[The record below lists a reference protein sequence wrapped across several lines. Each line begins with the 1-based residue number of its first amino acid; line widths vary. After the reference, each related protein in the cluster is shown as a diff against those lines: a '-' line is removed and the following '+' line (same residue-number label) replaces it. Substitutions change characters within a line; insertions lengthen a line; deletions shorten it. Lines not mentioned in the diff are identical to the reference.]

1 VSGDDIPYQLRPNKF
16 IDRQL
21 FMELLGRLIVPRG
34 LEKYIY
40 VSMGGRHLIDHHAV
54 YSHLGIEAQYSFD
67 RDANEVER
75 QRLNRPTGKT
85 VCAQLDSA
93 DLALKLDEIL
103 GTFPRKRNLIVWL
116 DYTGTERRTQFQE
129 IVQTLV
135 RLKDGDVF
143 RVTLNASAGTLSK
156 GDDWKAAAAPNPGKY
171 RADRLR
177 EQIAEYMPVAVSSI
191 TDTGLAATLA
201 QCLEL
206 AAKAAEAQKTTL
218 RVKPVLLTTYRDGA
232 RMLTA
237 TLAISETNTE
247 VPFPPPAFSRWKYS
261 CRGWD
266 DIREIYVPVL
276 STKERSRLDAR
287 LHDGATKMLDS
298 LKFFPNRDR
307 PRSLEALRSYREFHR
322 FYPIFRSVEE

>member
-1 VSGDDIPYQLRPNKF
+1 MSGDDIPYQLRPNKF

-21 FMELLGRLIVPRG
+21 FMELLSRLIVPRCP
-34 LEKYIY
+34 EKYVY

-54 YSHLGIEAQYSFD
+54 YNQLGIEAQYSFD
-67 RDANEVER
+67 HDANEVER

-85 VCAQLDSA
+85 VCARLDSA
-93 DLALKLDEIL
+93 DLPLKLDEIL
-103 GTFPRKRNLIVWL
+103 ATFPRKRNLIVWL

-129 IVQTLV
+129 VVQTLV
-135 RLKDGDVF
+135 RLRDGDVF
-143 RVTLNASAGTLSK
+143 RVTLNASAGSLSK
-156 GDDWKAAAAPNPGKY
+156 GDDWKTAGAPDPGKY

-177 EQIAEYMPVAVSSI
+177 EQIEEYMPTAITSI
-191 TDTGLAATLA
+191 SDTGLTSTLA

-206 AAKAAEAQKTTL
+206 AVKGAEAQKATL
-218 RVKPVLLTTYRDGA
+218 RISPALLTTYRDGA

-237 TLAISETNTE
+237 TVAISEGNVE
-247 VPFPPPAFSRWKYS
+247 IPFPPPAFSRWKYS

-266 DIREIYVPVL
+266 DIQEIYAPVL
-276 STKERSRLDAR
+276 STRERGRLDAR
-287 LHDGATKMLDS
+287 LHGGATKMLDS
-298 LKFFPNRDR
+298 LKFFPNKDR